1 MRCILA
7 VFGTRPEAVKM
18 WPVIEA
24 LRADGTFRVRLL
36 ATAQHRDML
45 DDVLRVLGMPPDHD
59 LDVMTENQR
68 LADVTAQCVIGI
80 DRVLREEPPALVL
93 AEGDTT
99 TVLAAALAA
108 YYNRIPFGHVEA
120 GLRTADKYAPFPEEM
135 NRRLAAAITDLHFA
149 PTPRARENLLREG
162 VAPEAIHV
170 CGNPVVDAVQRIA
183 AADAAAVVL
192 PAGIEALLARA
203 ARPVLVTAHR
213 RESFGPPLE
222 SICQALREIADADP
236 AVGIVFPVHP
246 NPNVR
251 STVNAVL
258 GGHERILLCEPL
270 NYLQFIQVMKRVHLI
285 LTDSGGVQE
294 EAPSLRKPVL
304 VLREKTERPEGI
316 AAGVARLVGTDRER
330 IVREALRLLGSAE
343 EYRRMVA
350 ATNPYGD
357 GQTGPRIAAIIRD
370 YLGAVR

>member
-1 MRCILA
+1 MMRRILA

-18 WPVIEA
+18 WPVVDA
-24 LRADGTFRVRLL
+24 LRADGSFQVRLL

-45 DDVLRVLGMPPDHD
+45 DDVLRVLDMPPDHD
-59 LDVMTENQR
+59 LNVMTENQK
-68 LADVTAQCVIGI
+68 LADVTAQCVTGI
-80 DRVLREEPPALVL
+80 DRVLREEPPALAL

-120 GLRTADKYAPFPEEM
+120 GLRTEDKYAPFPEEM
-135 NRRLAAAITDLHFA
+135 NRRLAGALTDLHFA
-149 PTPRARENLLREG
+149 PTQRARENLLREG
-162 VAPEAIHV
+162 IAPETIHV

-183 AADAAAVVL
+183 SRDTPAPL
-192 PAGIEALLARA
+192 PAAIEALLTRA

-213 RESFGPPLE
+213 RESFGVPLE
-222 SICQALREIADADP
+222 SVCQALREIAAADLG
-236 AVGIVFPVHP
+236 VGVIFPVHP

-251 STVNAVL
+251 GPVTTLL

-270 NYLQFIQVMKRVHLI
+270 NYLQFIHVMKRVHLI
-285 LTDSGGVQE
+285 LSDSGGVQE

-343 EYRRMVA
+343 EYGRMVA

-357 GQTGPRIAAIIRD
+357 GQTGPRIAAIIRG
-370 YLGAVR
+370 YLGAAR

>member
-1 MRCILA
+1 MRRILA

-18 WPVIEA
+18 WPVVDA
-24 LRADGTFRVRLL
+24 LRADGSFQVRLL

-45 DDVLRVLGMPPDHD
+45 DDVLRVLDMPPDHD
-59 LDVMTENQR
+59 LNVMTEDQK
-68 LADVTAQCVIGI
+68 LADVTAQCVTGI
-80 DRVLREEPPALVL
+80 DRVLRQETPALVL

-120 GLRTADKYAPFPEEM
+120 GLRTEDKYAPFPEEM
-135 NRRLAAAITDLHFA
+135 NRRLAGALTDLHFA
-149 PTPRARENLLREG
+149 PTARARENLLREG
-162 VAPEAIHV
+162 IAPETIHV

-183 AADAAAVVL
+183 ARDATTQL
-192 PAGIEALLARA
+192 PAAIEALLAGS

-213 RESFGPPLE
+213 RESFGAPLE
-222 SICQALREIADADP
+222 SVCHALREIADGDP
-236 AVGIVFPVHP
+236 GVGIVFPVHP

-251 STVNAVL
+251 GPVTGLL
-258 GGHERILLCEPL
+258 GGHARILLGEPL
-270 NYLQFIQVMKRVHLI
+270 NYLQFIQVMKRVRLI
-285 LTDSGGVQE
+285 LSDSGGVQE

-316 AAGVARLVGTDRER
+316 ATGVARLVGTDRAR
-330 IVREALRLLGSAE
+330 IVQEARQLLGSAE
-343 EYRRMVA
+343 AYERMVA

-357 GQTGPRIAAIIRD
+357 GQSGPRIAAIIRA
-370 YLGAVR
+370 YLGGTR

>member
-1 MRCILA
+1 MPRILA

-18 WPVIEA
+18 WPVVAA
-24 LRADGTFRVRLL
+24 LRATGSFQVRLL

-45 DDVLRVLGMPPDHD
+45 DDVLRVLDMPPDHD
-59 LDVMTENQR
+59 LNVMTENQK
-68 LADVTAQCVIGI
+68 LADVTAQCVTGI
-80 DRVLREEPPALVL
+80 DRVLRLETPALVL

-120 GLRTADKYAPFPEEM
+120 GLRTEDKYAPFPEEM
-135 NRRLAAAITDLHFA
+135 NRRLAAALTDLHFA
-149 PTPRARENLLREG
+149 PTERARENLLREG
-162 VAPEAIHV
+162 IAPETIHV
-170 CGNPVVDAVQRIA
+170 CGNPVVDAVRRIA
-183 AADAAAVVL
+183 ARDTATALPDA
-192 PAGIEALLARA
+192 IEALLARS

-213 RESFGPPLE
+213 RESFGAPLE
-222 SICQALREIADADP
+222 SVCQALRAIADADP
-236 AVGIVFPVHP
+236 GVGIVFPVHP

-251 STVNAVL
+251 GPVTARL
-258 GGHERILLCEPL
+258 GDHERILLCEPL

-285 LTDSGGVQE
+285 LSDSGGVQE
-294 EAPSLRKPVL
+294 EAPSLHKPVL

-330 IVREALRLLGSAE
+330 IVREARRLLGSAE
-343 EYRRMVA
+343 EIDRMVA

-357 GQTGPRIAAIIRD
+357 GRSGPRIAAIIQA
-370 YLGAVR
+370 YLGGAP